1 MQRSC
6 GITWAHCILLH
17 KQRNVHCLNVIQ
29 EFRFNFY
36 IYFFRFRPI
45 IVKETIHNVLNDR
58 LSGKVY
64 DVDETTD
71 LCKVISDEI
80 KTKLKGTIRKQLK
93 FIFCL

>member
-1 MQRSC
+1 LSKC
-6 GITWAHCILLH
+6 YLDF
-17 KQRNVHCLNVIQ
+17 RNLDLI
-29 EFRFNFY
+29 FIY
-36 IYFFRFRPI
+36 IFFRFRPI